1 MIAGRRRPR
10 HDCADVPSG
19 HMSIL
24 VLRAHENGKFN
35 AYLNVSHLDY
45 FLRATSILGVKYM
58 AVLKSLRLAVRNL
71 EMDDNR
77 SGSPS

>member
-45 FLRATSILGVKYM
+45 FLRATSVPRVQVYGRSQ
-58 AVLKSLRLAVRNL
+58 SLRLAVHNL